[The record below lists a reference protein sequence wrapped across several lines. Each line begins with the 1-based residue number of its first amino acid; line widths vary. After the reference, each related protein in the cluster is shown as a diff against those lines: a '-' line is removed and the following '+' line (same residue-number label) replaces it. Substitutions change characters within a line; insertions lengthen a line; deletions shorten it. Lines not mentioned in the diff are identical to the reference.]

1 MAMMMME
8 YEEYEEQD
16 QNKIRGENFFHVL
29 QKIRENDIHFGEQEM
44 TLSLWTDPPDRRR
57 IPSSC
62 ILKPVPLTVEMLSE
76 QELIEKLRDQ
86 TEKVFE
92 LICTAD
98 YKPCNE
104 SKMCKDHYEVS
115 FLIFDKL
122 IYLDDRD
129 EFEKRMG
136 KISLRGRYRGGV
148 IFRGNLKELLT
159 ADIFELVIK
168 PRIEQ
173 KTRKKLQQ
181 QEWNEKQRKIQQQ
194 QISRFFQQ
202 LEQKKQQELQQQ
214 EEWEEKQRKIQQ
226 QQLELE
232 EEQRKKQQLEQK
244 KQQELQQQEEW
255 EEKQRKIQQQ
265 QLELEEE
272 QRKKQ
277 QLEQKKQQELQQ
289 QEELEEKQRKI
300 QQQQLELE
308 EEKWKKQQLE
318 QKKEQ
323 DLQQQQEEWKEK
335 LCKIQ
340 QQQLQ
345 LEEKQ
350 RKKQQLIQQ
359 LELKEEQQKLKEK
372 ELLEDQRKICKK
384 KKQGNNFLKFLICC
398 P

>member
-29 QKIRENDIHFGEQEM
+29 QKIRENDIHFGEHEM
-44 TLSLWTDPPDRRR
+44 TLSLWTDPRDRRR

-136 KISLRGRYRGGV
+136 KISQRGRYRGGV

-214 EEWEEKQRKIQQ
+214 EEWEEKQHKIQQ

-232 EEQRKKQQLEQK
+232 EEQR
-244 KQQELQQQEEW
+244 
-255 EEKQRKIQQQ
+255 
-265 QLELEEE
+265 
-272 QRKKQ
+272 
-277 QLEQKKQQELQQ
+277 
-289 QEELEEKQRKI
+289 
-300 QQQQLELE
+300 
-308 EEKWKKQQLE
+308 KKQQLE

>member
-1 MAMMMME
+1 MEMMMME
-8 YEEYEEQD
+8 KPRTKIITESNREYEEQD

-29 QKIRENDIHFGEQEM
+29 QKIRENDIHFGEHEM
-44 TLSLWTDPPDRRR
+44 TLSLWTDPRDRRR

-232 EEQRKKQQLEQK
+232 EE
-244 KQQELQQQEEW
+244 
-255 EEKQRKIQQQ
+255 
-265 QLELEEE
+265 
-272 QRKKQ
+272 
-277 QLEQKKQQELQQ
+277 
-289 QEELEEKQRKI
+289 
-300 QQQQLELE
+300 
-308 EEKWKKQQLE
+308 KWKKQQLE

>member
-29 QKIRENDIHFGEQEM
+29 QKIRENDIHFGEHEM
-44 TLSLWTDPPDRRR
+44 TLSLWTDPRDRRR

-136 KISLRGRYRGGV
+136 KISQRGRYRGGV

-244 KQQELQQQEEW
+244 K
-255 EEKQRKIQQQ
+255 
-265 QLELEEE
+265 
-272 QRKKQ
+272 
-277 QLEQKKQQELQQ
+277 
-289 QEELEEKQRKI
+289 
-300 QQQQLELE
+300 
-308 EEKWKKQQLE
+308 
-318 QKKEQ
+318 EQ

-359 LELKEEQQKLKEK
+359 LDLKEEQQKLKEK

>member
-1 MAMMMME
+1 MEMMMME
-8 YEEYEEQD
+8 KPRTKIITESNREYEEQD

-29 QKIRENDIHFGEQEM
+29 QKIRENDIHFGEHEM
-44 TLSLWTDPPDRRR
+44 TLSLWTDPRDRRR

-214 EEWEEKQRKIQQ
+214 EEWEEKQRKIQP
-226 QQLELE
+226 
-232 EEQRKKQQLEQK
+232 
-244 KQQELQQQEEW
+244 
-255 EEKQRKIQQQ
+255 
-265 QLELEEE
+265 
-272 QRKKQ
+272 
-277 QLEQKKQQELQQ
+277 
-289 QEELEEKQRKI
+289 
-300 QQQQLELE
+300 QQLELE

>member
-1 MAMMMME
+1 MEMMMME
-8 YEEYEEQD
+8 KPRTKIITESNREYEEQD

-29 QKIRENDIHFGEQEM
+29 QKIRENDIHFGEHEM
-44 TLSLWTDPPDRRR
+44 TLSLWTDPRDRRR
-57 IPSSC
+57 TPSSC

-232 EEQRKKQQLEQK
+232 EE
-244 KQQELQQQEEW
+244 
-255 EEKQRKIQQQ
+255 
-265 QLELEEE
+265 
-272 QRKKQ
+272 
-277 QLEQKKQQELQQ
+277 
-289 QEELEEKQRKI
+289 
-300 QQQQLELE
+300 
-308 EEKWKKQQLE
+308 KWKKQQLE

>member
-29 QKIRENDIHFGEQEM
+29 QKIRENDIHFGEHEM
-44 TLSLWTDPPDRRR
+44 TLSLWTDPRDRRR

-232 EEQRKKQQLEQK
+232 EE
-244 KQQELQQQEEW
+244 
-255 EEKQRKIQQQ
+255 
-265 QLELEEE
+265 
-272 QRKKQ
+272 
-277 QLEQKKQQELQQ
+277 
-289 QEELEEKQRKI
+289 
-300 QQQQLELE
+300 
-308 EEKWKKQQLE
+308 KWKKQQLE

>member
-29 QKIRENDIHFGEQEM
+29 QKIRENDIHFGEHEM
-44 TLSLWTDPPDRRR
+44 TLSLWTDPRDRRR

-136 KISLRGRYRGGV
+136 KISQRGRYRGGV

-244 KQQELQQQEEW
+244 K
-255 EEKQRKIQQQ
+255 
-265 QLELEEE
+265 
-272 QRKKQ
+272 
-277 QLEQKKQQELQQ
+277 
-289 QEELEEKQRKI
+289 
-300 QQQQLELE
+300 
-308 EEKWKKQQLE
+308 
-318 QKKEQ
+318 EQ

>member
-1 MAMMMME
+1 MAMMMM
-8 YEEYEEQD
+8 EYEEQD

-29 QKIRENDIHFGEQEM
+29 QKIRENDIHFGEHEM
-44 TLSLWTDPPDRRR
+44 TLSLWTDPRDRRR

-136 KISLRGRYRGGV
+136 KISQRGRYRGGV

-244 KQQELQQQEEW
+244 K
-255 EEKQRKIQQQ
+255 
-265 QLELEEE
+265 
-272 QRKKQ
+272 
-277 QLEQKKQQELQQ
+277 
-289 QEELEEKQRKI
+289 
-300 QQQQLELE
+300 
-308 EEKWKKQQLE
+308 
-318 QKKEQ
+318 EQ

>member
-29 QKIRENDIHFGEQEM
+29 QKIRENDIHFGEHEM
-44 TLSLWTDPPDRRR
+44 TLSLWTDPRDRRR

-232 EEQRKKQQLEQK
+232 EE
-244 KQQELQQQEEW
+244 
-255 EEKQRKIQQQ
+255 
-265 QLELEEE
+265 
-272 QRKKQ
+272 
-277 QLEQKKQQELQQ
+277 
-289 QEELEEKQRKI
+289 
-300 QQQQLELE
+300 
-308 EEKWKKQQLE
+308 KWKKQQLK

>member
-29 QKIRENDIHFGEQEM
+29 QKIRENDIHFGEHEM
-44 TLSLWTDPPDRRR
+44 TLSLWTDPRDRRR

-76 QELIEKLRDQ
+76 QELIEKLRYQ

-136 KISLRGRYRGGV
+136 KISQRGRYRGGV

-232 EEQRKKQQLEQK
+232 EE
-244 KQQELQQQEEW
+244 
-255 EEKQRKIQQQ
+255 
-265 QLELEEE
+265 
-272 QRKKQ
+272 
-277 QLEQKKQQELQQ
+277 
-289 QEELEEKQRKI
+289 
-300 QQQQLELE
+300 
-308 EEKWKKQQLE
+308 KWKKQQLK

>member
-29 QKIRENDIHFGEQEM
+29 QKIRENDIHFGEHEM
-44 TLSLWTDPPDRRR
+44 TLSLWTDPRDRRR

-136 KISLRGRYRGGV
+136 KISQRGRYRGGV

-214 EEWEEKQRKIQQ
+214 EEW
-226 QQLELE
+226 
-232 EEQRKKQQLEQK
+232 
-244 KQQELQQQEEW
+244 
-255 EEKQRKIQQQ
+255 
-265 QLELEEE
+265 
-272 QRKKQ
+272 
-277 QLEQKKQQELQQ
+277 
-289 QEELEEKQRKI
+289 EEKQRKI

>member
-1 MAMMMME
+1 MEMMMME
-8 YEEYEEQD
+8 KPRTKIITESNREYEEQD

-29 QKIRENDIHFGEQEM
+29 QKIRENDIHFGEHEM
-44 TLSLWTDPPDRRR
+44 TLSLWTDPRDRRR

-122 IYLDDRD
+122 IHLDDPD

-136 KISLRGRYRGGV
+136 KISQRGRYRGGV
-148 IFRGNLKELLT
+148 IFRGNLKKLLT

-181 QEWNEKQRKIQQQ
+181 EEWDEKQRKIQQQ

-214 EEWEEKQRKIQQ
+214 EEW
-226 QQLELE
+226 
-232 EEQRKKQQLEQK
+232 
-244 KQQELQQQEEW
+244 
-255 EEKQRKIQQQ
+255 
-265 QLELEEE
+265 
-272 QRKKQ
+272 
-277 QLEQKKQQELQQ
+277 
-289 QEELEEKQRKI
+289 EEKQRKI

-359 LELKEEQQKLKEK
+359 LDLKEEQQKLKEK

>member
-29 QKIRENDIHFGEQEM
+29 QKIRENDIHFGEHEM
-44 TLSLWTDPPDRRR
+44 TLSLWTDPRDRRR

-214 EEWEEKQRKIQQ
+214 EE
-226 QQLELE
+226 
-232 EEQRKKQQLEQK
+232 
-244 KQQELQQQEEW
+244 
-255 EEKQRKIQQQ
+255 
-265 QLELEEE
+265 
-272 QRKKQ
+272 
-277 QLEQKKQQELQQ
+277 
-289 QEELEEKQRKI
+289 LEEKQRKI

-359 LELKEEQQKLKEK
+359 LDLKEEQQKLKEK

>member
-1 MAMMMME
+1 MME
-8 YEEYEEQD
+8 RPKTMVLAEQVTKPVRLATEKEV
-16 QNKIRGENFFHVL
+16 QEKIREDLFYHVL
-29 QKIRENDIHFGEQEM
+29 QKIRENDIHFGEHEM
-44 TLSLWTDPPDRRR
+44 TLSLWTDPRDRRR

-232 EEQRKKQQLEQK
+232 EE
-244 KQQELQQQEEW
+244 
-255 EEKQRKIQQQ
+255 
-265 QLELEEE
+265 
-272 QRKKQ
+272 
-277 QLEQKKQQELQQ
+277 
-289 QEELEEKQRKI
+289 
-300 QQQQLELE
+300 
-308 EEKWKKQQLE
+308 KWKKQQLE

>member
-1 MAMMMME
+1 MEMMMME
-8 YEEYEEQD
+8 KPRTKIITESNREYEEQD

-29 QKIRENDIHFGEQEM
+29 QKIRENDIHFGEHEM
-44 TLSLWTDPPDRRR
+44 TLSLWTDPRDRRR

-115 FLIFDKL
+115 FLIFHKL

-214 EEWEEKQRKIQQ
+214 EEWEEKQRKIQP
-226 QQLELE
+226 
-232 EEQRKKQQLEQK
+232 
-244 KQQELQQQEEW
+244 
-255 EEKQRKIQQQ
+255 
-265 QLELEEE
+265 
-272 QRKKQ
+272 
-277 QLEQKKQQELQQ
+277 
-289 QEELEEKQRKI
+289 
-300 QQQQLELE
+300 QQLELE

>member
-29 QKIRENDIHFGEQEM
+29 QKIRENDIHFGEHEM
-44 TLSLWTDPPDRRR
+44 TLSLWTDPRDRRR

-181 QEWNEKQRKIQQQ
+181 EEWDEKQRKIQQQ

-202 LEQKKQQELQQQ
+202 LEQKKQQEQ
-214 EEWEEKQRKIQQ
+214 
-226 QQLELE
+226 
-232 EEQRKKQQLEQK
+232 
-244 KQQELQQQEEW
+244 
-255 EEKQRKIQQQ
+255 EKQRKIQQQ

>member
-8 YEEYEEQD
+8 YEEYEEKD

-29 QKIRENDIHFGEQEM
+29 QKIRENDIHFGEHEM
-44 TLSLWTDPPDRRR
+44 TLSLWTDPRDRRR

-136 KISLRGRYRGGV
+136 KISQRGRYRGGV

-214 EEWEEKQRKIQQ
+214 EEW
-226 QQLELE
+226 
-232 EEQRKKQQLEQK
+232 
-244 KQQELQQQEEW
+244 
-255 EEKQRKIQQQ
+255 
-265 QLELEEE
+265 
-272 QRKKQ
+272 
-277 QLEQKKQQELQQ
+277 
-289 QEELEEKQRKI
+289 EEKQRKI

>member
-1 MAMMMME
+1 MEMMMME
-8 YEEYEEQD
+8 KPRTKIITESNREYEEQD

-29 QKIRENDIHFGEQEM
+29 QKIRENDIHFGEHEM

-181 QEWNEKQRKIQQQ
+181 EEWNEKQRKIHQQ

-214 EEWEEKQRKIQQ
+214 EEW
-226 QQLELE
+226 
-232 EEQRKKQQLEQK
+232 
-244 KQQELQQQEEW
+244 
-255 EEKQRKIQQQ
+255 
-265 QLELEEE
+265 
-272 QRKKQ
+272 
-277 QLEQKKQQELQQ
+277 
-289 QEELEEKQRKI
+289 EEKQRKI

>member
-29 QKIRENDIHFGEQEM
+29 QKIRENDIHFGEHEM

-136 KISLRGRYRGGV
+136 KISQRGRYRGGV

-272 QRKKQ
+272 
-277 QLEQKKQQELQQ
+277 
-289 QEELEEKQRKI
+289 
-300 QQQQLELE
+300 
-308 EEKWKKQQLE
+308 KWKKQQLE

>member
-29 QKIRENDIHFGEQEM
+29 QKIRENDIHFGEHEM
-44 TLSLWTDPPDRRR
+44 TLSLWTDPRDRRR

-136 KISLRGRYRGGV
+136 KISQRGRYRGGV

-214 EEWEEKQRKIQQ
+214 EE
-226 QQLELE
+226 
-232 EEQRKKQQLEQK
+232 
-244 KQQELQQQEEW
+244 
-255 EEKQRKIQQQ
+255 
-265 QLELEEE
+265 
-272 QRKKQ
+272 
-277 QLEQKKQQELQQ
+277 
-289 QEELEEKQRKI
+289 
-300 QQQQLELE
+300 
-308 EEKWKKQQLE
+308 
-318 QKKEQ
+318 
-323 DLQQQQEEWKEK
+323 
-335 LCKIQ
+335 
-340 QQQLQ
+340 
-345 LEEKQ
+345 
-350 RKKQQLIQQ
+350 
-359 LELKEEQQKLKEK
+359 
-372 ELLEDQRKICKK
+372 
-384 KKQGNNFLKFLICC
+384 
-398 P
+398 

>member
-29 QKIRENDIHFGEQEM
+29 QKIRENDIHFGEHEM
-44 TLSLWTDPPDRRR
+44 TLSLWTDPRDRRR

-214 EEWEEKQRKIQQ
+214 EELEEKQRKIQQ

-232 EEQRKKQQLEQK
+232 EEQR
-244 KQQELQQQEEW
+244 
-255 EEKQRKIQQQ
+255 
-265 QLELEEE
+265 
-272 QRKKQ
+272 
-277 QLEQKKQQELQQ
+277 
-289 QEELEEKQRKI
+289 
-300 QQQQLELE
+300 
-308 EEKWKKQQLE
+308 KKQQLE

>member
-1 MAMMMME
+1 MEMMMME
-8 YEEYEEQD
+8 KPRTKIITESTREYEEQD

-29 QKIRENDIHFGEQEM
+29 QKIRENDIHFGEHEM
-44 TLSLWTDPPDRRR
+44 TLSLWTDPRDRRR

-136 KISLRGRYRGGV
+136 KISQRGRYRGGV

-214 EEWEEKQRKIQQ
+214 EEW
-226 QQLELE
+226 
-232 EEQRKKQQLEQK
+232 
-244 KQQELQQQEEW
+244 
-255 EEKQRKIQQQ
+255 
-265 QLELEEE
+265 
-272 QRKKQ
+272 
-277 QLEQKKQQELQQ
+277 
-289 QEELEEKQRKI
+289 EEKQRKI

>member
-16 QNKIRGENFFHVL
+16 QNQIRGENFFHVL
-29 QKIRENDIHFGEQEM
+29 QKIRENDIHFGEHEM
-44 TLSLWTDPPDRRR
+44 TLSLWTDPRDRRR

-232 EEQRKKQQLEQK
+232 EE
-244 KQQELQQQEEW
+244 
-255 EEKQRKIQQQ
+255 
-265 QLELEEE
+265 
-272 QRKKQ
+272 
-277 QLEQKKQQELQQ
+277 
-289 QEELEEKQRKI
+289 
-300 QQQQLELE
+300 
-308 EEKWKKQQLE
+308 KWKKQQLE

>member
-1 MAMMMME
+1 MEMMMME
-8 YEEYEEQD
+8 KPRTKIITESNREYEEQD

-29 QKIRENDIHFGEQEM
+29 QKIRENDIHFGEHEM
-44 TLSLWTDPPDRRR
+44 TLSLWTDPRDRRR

-244 KQQELQQQEEW
+244 KQQELQQQEE
-255 EEKQRKIQQQ
+255 
-265 QLELEEE
+265 
-272 QRKKQ
+272 
-277 QLEQKKQQELQQ
+277 
-289 QEELEEKQRKI
+289 LEEKQRKI

>member
-29 QKIRENDIHFGEQEM
+29 QKIRENDIHFGEHEM
-44 TLSLWTDPPDRRR
+44 TLSLWTDPRDRRR

-244 KQQELQQQEEW
+244 K
-255 EEKQRKIQQQ
+255 
-265 QLELEEE
+265 
-272 QRKKQ
+272 
-277 QLEQKKQQELQQ
+277 
-289 QEELEEKQRKI
+289 
-300 QQQQLELE
+300 
-308 EEKWKKQQLE
+308 
-318 QKKEQ
+318 EQ